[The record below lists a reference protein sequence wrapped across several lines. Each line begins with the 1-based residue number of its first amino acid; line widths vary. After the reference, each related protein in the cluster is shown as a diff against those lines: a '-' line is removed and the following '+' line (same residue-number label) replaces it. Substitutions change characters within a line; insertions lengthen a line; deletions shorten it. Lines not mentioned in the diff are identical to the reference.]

1 MGWKG
6 LQSRSLLD
14 EGYAMLSSL
23 YASFFVALISCT
35 GTSCHRRVSGV
46 NEFLDFGDKT
56 EEAGLNFIYSLMQ
69 DIKFLKQQFQQQDLH
84 LLERLAAIE
93 AHLKLQQQRICNLEQ
108 AAARGQLDP
117 LVLNDPWTTTLNQA
131 PMPPKLL
138 AVKAPPPYLGQFTTP
153 SPAENV
159 KVDDAKP
166 LPVKAPP
173 PCLGQIASSMP
184 AETVNMKVDDA
195 KPLPVK
201 AHPPL
206 PLKAPPPVTVKVF
219 AGTGPLTAVQVIEH
233 AKQLPV
239 KAPPEFP
246 VKYPPPHPLTAIKE

>member
-1 MGWKG
+1 M
-6 LQSRSLLD
+6 
-14 EGYAMLSSL
+14 
-23 YASFFVALISCT
+23 
-35 GTSCHRRVSGV
+35 
-46 NEFLDFGDKT
+46 
-56 EEAGLNFIYSLMQ
+56 
-69 DIKFLKQQFQQQDLH
+69 KFLKQQFQQQDLH

-108 AAARGQLDP
+108 A
-117 LVLNDPWTTTLNQA
+117 LNQA
-131 PMPPKLL
+131 PKPPELL

-159 KVDDAKP
+159 KVDGAKP

-173 PCLGQIASSMP
+173 PCLGHIASFMP
-184 AETVNMKVDDA
+184 AETLKA
-195 KPLPVK
+195 PPPPPPLPVK
-201 AHPPL
+201 AHPPPL
-206 PLKAPPPVTVKVF
+206 PLKAPPPVTAKVF

-246 VKYPPPHPLTAIKE
+246 MKYHPPHPPAAGRDASPIWE

>member
-1 MGWKG
+1 M
-6 LQSRSLLD
+6 LRTEQLLLHSTIYNIIRSHFGSSHSGGVQTHLR
-14 EGYAMLSSL
+14 AMW
-23 YASFFVALISCT
+23 A
-35 GTSCHRRVSGV
+35 
-46 NEFLDFGDKT
+46 NFGDKT
-56 EEAGLNFIYSLMQ
+56 EEGGLNFIYSLMQ
-69 DIKFLKQQFQQQDLH
+69 DIKFCKQQFQQQDLH
-84 LLERLAAIE
+84 VLERLAAIE

-108 AAARGQLDP
+108 A
-117 LVLNDPWTTTLNQA
+117 LNQA
-131 PMPPKLL
+131 PKPPELL

-166 LPVKAPP
+166 LRVKAPP
-173 PCLGQIASSMP
+173 PCLGQVASPMP
-184 AETVNMKVDDA
+184 AETVNAKVDDA
-195 KPLPVK
+195 KPIPVK
-201 AHPPL
+201 AHPPPL

-246 VKYPPPHPLTAIKE
+246 VKYPPPHCDQGMTAWPDFSPGDL

>member
-84 LLERLAAIE
+84 LLERLAASSE
-93 AHLKLQQQRICNLEQ
+93 TLMAGLCPLTSCLNCQRCEVSCG
-108 AAARGQLDP
+108 AYPFGDP
-117 LVLNDPWTTTLNQA
+117 HGW
-131 PMPPKLL
+131 
-138 AVKAPPPYLGQFTTP
+138 PPPMTII
-153 SPAENV
+153 
-159 KVDDAKP
+159 K
-166 LPVKAPP
+166 
-173 PCLGQIASSMP
+173 IAAS
-184 AETVNMKVDDA
+184 
-195 KPLPVK
+195 
-201 AHPPL
+201 
-206 PLKAPPPVTVKVF
+206 
-219 AGTGPLTAVQVIEH
+219 
-233 AKQLPV
+233 
-239 KAPPEFP
+239 
-246 VKYPPPHPLTAIKE
+246 